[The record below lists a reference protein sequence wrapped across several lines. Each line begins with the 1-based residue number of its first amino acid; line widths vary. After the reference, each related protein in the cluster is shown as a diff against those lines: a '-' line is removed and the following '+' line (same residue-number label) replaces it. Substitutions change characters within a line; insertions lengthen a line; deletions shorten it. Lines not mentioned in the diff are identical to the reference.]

1 VSFQV
6 LIKRKSIEAINE
18 LPGKTRRIIH
28 DVLKSLEE
36 DPYPG
41 TVGDKELLHHEEG
54 IEVYRL
60 HIGRSYTAFY
70 TIDIRS
76 HIVQVH
82 DIMTIG
88 HRSSSI
94 ARAPLS
100 ASHET

>member
-1 VSFQV
+1 MSFQV
-6 LIKRKSIEAINE
+6 VIKRKSVDAINE

-28 DVLKSLEE
+28 DALMTLEQ

-41 TVGDKELLHHEEG
+41 TGGDKKLLHHEEG

-70 TIDIRS
+70 TIDTGNR
-76 HIVQVH
+76 IVQVH

-88 HRSSSI
+88 QAHKKYGRI
-94 ARAPLS
+94 
-100 ASHET
+100 

>member
-1 VSFQV
+1 MSFQV
-6 LIKRKSIEAINE
+6 LIKRKSVEAINE

-28 DVLKSLEE
+28 DALKSLEQ

-41 TVGDKELLHHEEG
+41 TGGDKELLHHEEG

-70 TIDIRS
+70 TVDIRS

-88 HRSSSI
+88 QAHKKYGR
-94 ARAPLS
+94 
-100 ASHET
+100 T

>member
-1 VSFQV
+1 MSFQV
-6 LIKRKSIEAINE
+6 LIKQKSVKAIDD
-18 LPGKTRRIIH
+18 LPDKTRRIIH
-28 DVLKSLEE
+28 DALKSLEQ

-41 TVGDKELLHHEEG
+41 TGGDKELLHHEEG

-88 HRSSSI
+88 QAHKKYGR
-94 ARAPLS
+94 
-100 ASHET
+100 T

>member
-6 LIKRKSIEAINE
+6 LIKRRSVDAIKE

-28 DVLKSLEE
+28 DALKSLEQ

-41 TVGDKELLHHEEG
+41 TGGDKELLHHEEG

-70 TIDIRS
+70 TIDTRS
-76 HIVQVH
+76 HVVQVH
-82 DIMTIG
+82 DMMTIG
-88 HRSSSI
+88 QAHKKYGRI
-94 ARAPLS
+94 
-100 ASHET
+100 

>member
-6 LIKRKSIEAINE
+6 LIKRKSVEAVNE

-28 DVLKSLEE
+28 DALKSLEQ

-41 TVGDKELLHHEEG
+41 TGGDKELLHLEEG

-70 TIDIRS
+70 TTDIRNRV
-76 HIVQVH
+76 VQVH
-82 DIMTIG
+82 DIITIG
-88 HRSSSI
+88 QAHKKYGRI
-94 ARAPLS
+94 
-100 ASHET
+100 